1 MATRPQDL
9 TVAKSDVAA
18 ETLASAI
25 WDAASQQNAGT
36 AIGASV
42 QRSMR
47 RHARELLEL
56 HDIKADEVL
65 PPADS
70 RPLDTGTPGYGG

>member
-1 MATRPQDL
+1 MAIRPQDM
-9 TVAKSDVAA
+9 TVTKSDLAA
-18 ETLASAI
+18 ETIASAI
-25 WDAASQQNAGT
+25 WDAAGRLDAGS
-36 AIGASV
+36 AVNASV

-65 PPADS
+65 TAVTTAAPAF
-70 RPLDTGTPGYGG
+70 GHEG

>member
-1 MATRPQDL
+1 MAIRPQDL
-9 TVAKSDVAA
+9 TIAKSDVAA

-25 WDAASQQNAGT
+25 WDAANAQDAGT

-65 PPADS
+65 PAQYRGLDGQPHPA
-70 RPLDTGTPGYGG
+70 G